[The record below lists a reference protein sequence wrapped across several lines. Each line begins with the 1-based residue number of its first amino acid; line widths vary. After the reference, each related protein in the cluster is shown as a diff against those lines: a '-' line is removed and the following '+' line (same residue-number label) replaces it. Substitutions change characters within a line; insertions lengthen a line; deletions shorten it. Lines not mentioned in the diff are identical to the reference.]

1 ISWLLI
7 PQLGAL
13 GAAIAASLSYLATSL
28 VVLYYF
34 LKDGASFSLFPSR
47 AELKQLFTQMR
58 MIWRKSSYE

>member
-1 ISWLLI
+1 
-7 PQLGAL
+7 LGAL

-47 AELKQLFTQMR
+47 AEFKQLFTQIR
-58 MIWRKSSYE
+58 MILRKSSYE